1 MVLPAHTGAWCK
13 ALCSQRV
20 FSGAL
25 GLDGFHESCQ
35 AKRAAVMRVP
45 LVFIVLSSA
54 GGAALAQSANEGPK
68 GVQACFKAA
77 RVAQAT
83 CSEPATDQGQRLECL
98 RKMRANLLDCLE
110 RAPPDVSPASPPG
123 TSPSGTP
130 AEAPAGTP
138 PPPQKSTAAM
148 QPKSPEANWI
158 FSRTFS
164 PSGHALLAAATIRL
178 PYSIKDVPNVL
189 MLRCR
194 GQRFQLLV
202 RANEG
207 TLHPSRDGEV
217 QVGYQVDDRPLV
229 RSLWIASIDRKAAAY
244 KGNTV
249 GLLQSLPDG
258 ASLKINVMDGQGRN
272 REATFH
278 LDGLDATRKKVAAAC
293 KRGPPAHR
301 LSSEGRVPRQ
311 KQRQRLPSERL
322 Q

>member
-1 MVLPAHTGAWCK
+1 
-13 ALCSQRV
+13 
-20 FSGAL
+20 
-25 GLDGFHESCQ
+25 
-35 AKRAAVMRVP
+35 
-45 LVFIVLSSA
+45 
-54 GGAALAQSANEGPK
+54 
-68 GVQACFKAA
+68 
-77 RVAQAT
+77 
-83 CSEPATDQGQRLECL
+83 
-98 RKMRANLLDCLE
+98 
-110 RAPPDVSPASPPG
+110 
-123 TSPSGTP
+123 
-130 AEAPAGTP
+130 
-138 PPPQKSTAAM
+138 M
-148 QPKSPEANWI
+148 QPKSSEANWI

-164 PSGHALLAAATIRL
+164 PSGHAPLAAATIRL